1 MVFHPSHRP
10 LEIATRFP
18 QFHSPD
24 DDISPTNKKHKGTL
38 LSSYRGGHFYWALT
52 PPESRQ
58 KRPVALCYNAPQA
71 AIRRGAMKLLDRVDL
86 ILKQKGS
93 QVYSITPHVTVYEAL
108 EKMAA
113 NSIGALVVMDGTDL
127 VGIISERDYA
137 RKVILNGRSS
147 KEMKVHEIMSSQTV
161 TVNLRT
167 TVDECMQRM
176 TDKRCRHL
184 PVVEGGRVVG
194 VLSLGD
200 LVHWIITAQDRTIR
214 QLEDY
219 ITGGYPA

>member
-1 MVFHPSHRP
+1 
-10 LEIATRFP
+10 
-18 QFHSPD
+18 
-24 DDISPTNKKHKGTL
+24 
-38 LSSYRGGHFYWALT
+38 
-52 PPESRQ
+52 
-58 KRPVALCYNAPQA
+58 
-71 AIRRGAMKLLDRVDL
+71 MKLLDRVDL

-137 RKVILNGRSS
+137 RKVILSGRSS

-214 QLEDY
+214 QLKDY

>member
-1 MVFHPSHRP
+1 
-10 LEIATRFP
+10 
-18 QFHSPD
+18 
-24 DDISPTNKKHKGTL
+24 
-38 LSSYRGGHFYWALT
+38 
-52 PPESRQ
+52 
-58 KRPVALCYNAPQA
+58 
-71 AIRRGAMKLLDRVDL
+71 MKLLDRVDL

-137 RKVILNGRSS
+137 RKVILSGRSS

-167 TVDECMQRM
+167 TVDEGMQLM

-184 PVVEGGRVVG
+184 PVVEGG
-194 VLSLGD
+194 
-200 LVHWIITAQDRTIR
+200 
-214 QLEDY
+214 
-219 ITGGYPA
+219 

>member
-1 MVFHPSHRP
+1 
-10 LEIATRFP
+10 
-18 QFHSPD
+18 
-24 DDISPTNKKHKGTL
+24 
-38 LSSYRGGHFYWALT
+38 
-52 PPESRQ
+52 
-58 KRPVALCYNAPQA
+58 
-71 AIRRGAMKLLDRVDL
+71 MKLLDRVEL

-93 QVYSITPHVTVYEAL
+93 QVYSIPPHVTVYEAL
-108 EKMAA
+108 EKMAD
-113 NSIGALVVMDGTDL
+113 SGIGALVVMDGTDL

-137 RKVILNGRSS
+137 RKVILDGRSS
-147 KEMKVHEIMSSQTV
+147 KEMKVHEIMSSPAV

-184 PVVEGGRVVG
+184 PVVEGARVVG
-194 VLSLGD
+194 VVSLGD